1 MNPNRPPSSAPNAAD
16 GSTVAHLPTSLA
28 SPATPALDRGL
39 YVKWLRR
46 SRPSVT
52 FHESSEGPVPERW
65 LQQIW
70 RHQRLRRD
78 ALHLADGRTVQVL
91 HPGFWNRQAGPDFR
105 GAVVQFE
112 GGSPISGDVEI
123 DRTESGWRSHRH
135 AGNPA
140 YSRVILHV
148 VWRAAPLPRD
158 PPLLALEPHLDTA
171 LTELSGWLEEE
182 APGLLPASVPGR
194 CSRPLATIPIDIS
207 VELLEQAAALRL
219 HRKTTEFGIR
229 ARHVGWEGA
238 LWEGLMT
245 GLGYRHNV
253 WPMRRLAELL
263 GPGRPMESSL
273 GNDNLVLGWEARL
286 LGVAGMLSE
295 PGRTPPDSAHVR
307 TLWDAWWHERAVW
320 AGHTLPG
327 SVWKL
332 AGVRPANHPQR
343 RLALAARWMAR
354 GTIVDDLTDWLQA
367 EVAPSAGANEL
378 RTVLEP
384 EEMEDSF
391 WKWHWTLRSGRCA
404 QPQPL
409 LGDGR
414 VTDLAVNIVLPW
426 LLARALAG
434 ENQSLVAEIQR
445 RYFSW
450 PAAEE
455 NAVLRKIRQRL
466 MGQSGRQLPHRA
478 ALQQGLM
485 RISGDFCEPSGALC
499 SGCTF
504 PDLVAATQQ
513 PPTHGAPGSGRM

>member
-1 MNPNRPPSSAPNAAD
+1 MPS
-16 GSTVAHLPTSLA
+16 
-28 SPATPALDRGL
+28 ATPALNRSL
-39 YVKWLRR
+39 YVDWLRR
-46 SRPSVT
+46 SRPNVT
-52 FHESSEGPVPERW
+52 FQEASAGPVPERW

-78 ALHLADGRTVQVL
+78 ALHLADGRALQVL
-91 HPGFWNRQAGPDFR
+91 HPGFWNREPGPDFR

-112 GGSPISGDVEI
+112 GNPPVTGDVEI

-135 AGNPA
+135 MGNPA
-140 YSRVILHV
+140 YARVILHV
-148 VWRAAPLPRD
+148 VWQAIPQPRN

-171 LTELSGWLEEE
+171 LAELSVWLEDE
-182 APGLLPASVPGR
+182 APGLLPVSVPGR
-194 CSRPLATIPIDIS
+194 CSRPLATIPIDTS
-207 VELLEQAAALRL
+207 VELLEQAASLRL

-238 LWEGLMT
+238 LWEGLMA

-263 GPGRPMESSL
+263 VPGRTMESGPEHPSR
-273 GNDNLVLGWEARL
+273 VVGWEARL

-295 PGRTPPDSAHVR
+295 PGRATSDSDHLR
-307 TLWDAWWHERAVW
+307 TLWDAWWHERDAW

-332 AGVRPANHPQR
+332 SGVRPANHPQR
-343 RLALAARWMAR
+343 RLALAARWMA
-354 GTIVDDLTDWLQA
+354 GGMIADDLTRWLQSNF
-367 EVAPSAGANEL
+367 APSAGAGQL
-378 RTVLEP
+378 RTILEP
-384 EEMEDSF
+384 PEEEDAF
-391 WKWHWTLRSGRCA
+391 WRWHWTLRSRRCG

-426 LLARALAG
+426 LLARAWAG
-434 ENQSLVAEIQR
+434 ENQALAAEIQR
-445 RYFSW
+445 RYFTW

-466 MGQSGRQLPHRA
+466 MGHSSRHLPQRA

-499 SGCTF
+499 TGCTF
-504 PDLVAATQQ
+504 PELVSATQRH
-513 PPTHGAPGSGRM
+513 PARGTSGDA